1 MMAYH
6 WVHRRWPVG
15 KRVWWPLLGAE
26 LAVLVPLLILF
37 GIQQPDLFRTKF
49 WRIGYE
55 NGFNS
60 NPNMIVFAIV
70 NHQPPPQVPLVWSR
84 T

>member
-1 MMAYH
+1 MAYR
-6 WVHRRWPVG
+6 WLHRRWPVN
-15 KRVWWPLLGAE
+15 KRVWWPLLASE
-26 LAVLVPLLILF
+26 LAVLVPCLVLF
-37 GIQQPDLFRTKF
+37 GVQQPDMFRTKF

-60 NPNMIVFAIV
+60 NPNMVVFAMV
-70 NHQPPPQVPLVWSR
+70 NNEPVPTVPFVWSK